1 MQGARAAGLSGD
13 ETNGEP
19 RLTTTEGGEHHVTV
33 PRHRELRLG
42 TLRSVIVAVATHLG
56 ETPDEVARKLFGG

>member
-1 MQGARAAGLSGD
+1 
-13 ETNGEP
+13 
-19 RLTTTEGGEHHVTV
+19 VTV
-33 PRHRELRLG
+33 PHHRELRLG